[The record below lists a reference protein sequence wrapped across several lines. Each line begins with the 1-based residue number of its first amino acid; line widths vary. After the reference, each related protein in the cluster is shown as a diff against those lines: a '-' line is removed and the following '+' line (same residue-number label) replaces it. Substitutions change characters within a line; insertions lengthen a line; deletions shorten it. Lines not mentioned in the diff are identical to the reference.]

1 MTDWESEGLLDGLD
15 TEEERTARRELLD
28 HLADEGCTVDELR
41 AAIDEDRLALLPME
55 RLILRDRCFT
65 HAEAAEKSGLSEDYL
80 RRNWRAIG
88 LSDPDV
94 DEPTHTEQNLEG
106 MRGVKAMIDAG
117 ASEQEMLELT
127 RLVGDSTA
135 KIADAIMRVFSR
147 VLLKP
152 GDTERDVALRMLD
165 IAKLTRPF
173 AAPLLSGP
181 LEAHVVEVLRHE
193 TIGRIERER
202 GDVPGARPVAIC
214 FADMVEFTKFSEQLD
229 VEELGDVT
237 QRFGDM
243 TGELAQPP
251 VRLVKTIG
259 DEAML
264 ASEDAAA
271 LVETSLRLVDAAGH
285 DDVLPPLRAGA
296 AAGQA
301 LRRAG
306 DWYGRPVNLAA
317 RITAVAP
324 AGGLLVNDRLREAAG
339 DGFEWSEAGRRGFKG
354 IEGEVELY
362 RATELQSSG

>member
-1 MTDWESEGLLDGLD
+1 MTDWESEGLLEGLE
-15 TEEERTARRELLD
+15 TEDERSARRELLD
-28 HLADEGCTVDELR
+28 HLADDGCTVDELR
-41 AAIDEDRLALLPME
+41 EAIEEDRLALLPME
-55 RLILRDRCFT
+55 RLILRDRRFT
-65 HAEAAEKSGLSEDYL
+65 IAEASEKTGLSEDYL
-80 RRNWRAIG
+80 SRNWRAIG
-88 LSDPDV
+88 LTEPDPT
-94 DEPTHTEQNLEG
+94 EPTHTEQNIEG
-106 MRGVKAMIDAG
+106 MQGVKAMLDAG
-117 ASEQEMLELT
+117 ASEREMLELT
-127 RLVGDSTA
+127 RLVGDATA

-165 IAKLTRPF
+165 IARLTRPF

-202 GDVPGARPVAIC
+202 GDIPGSRPVAIC
-214 FADMVEFTKFSEQLD
+214 FADMVEFTKFSERLE

-243 TGELAQPP
+243 TGEIAQPP

-271 LVETSLRLVDAAGH
+271 LVETSLKLIDAAES
-285 DDVLPPLRAGA
+285 DDKLPPLRAGA
-296 AAGQA
+296 AAGHA

-324 AGGLLVNDRLREAAG
+324 AGALVVSDRLREAAG
-339 DGFEWSEAGRRGFKG
+339 DGFEWSAAGRQGFKG

-362 RATELQSSG
+362 RAGERS